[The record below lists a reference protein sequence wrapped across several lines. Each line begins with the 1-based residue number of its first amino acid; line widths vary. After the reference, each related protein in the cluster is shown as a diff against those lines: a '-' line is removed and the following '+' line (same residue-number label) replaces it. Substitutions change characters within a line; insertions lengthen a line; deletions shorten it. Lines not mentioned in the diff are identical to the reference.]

1 MKKIISRQ
9 FKTVRYIL
17 LGFMLF
23 FSIPLLYFSSL
34 AINDELETVD
44 PIFVI
49 IIFEIIMGIFLL
61 GISLLKVIQFDSN
74 NLIITKG
81 EDEKSIP
88 LKNIHTIKMTI
99 IFFIDSSVWKIKYL
113 DIDKTEKSVRLL
125 PNANFLEF
133 KELVELKND
142 DVKIKNWSSYFDWDI

>member
-61 GISLLKVIQFDSN
+61 GISLLKVVQFDSN

-99 IFFIDSSVWKIKYL
+99 VFFIDSSVWKIKYL

-142 DVKIKNWSSYFDWDI
+142 DVKIKNWSSSFD